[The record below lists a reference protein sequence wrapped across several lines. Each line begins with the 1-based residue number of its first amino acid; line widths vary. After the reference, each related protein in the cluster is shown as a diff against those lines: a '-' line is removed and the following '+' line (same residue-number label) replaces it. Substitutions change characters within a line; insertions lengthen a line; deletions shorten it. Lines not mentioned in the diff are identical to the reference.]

1 MHNIRFNYPIVL
13 KLNII
18 TAVLCAKF
26 QEDCTSALDVK
37 GERDFARFEFKMSF
51 GRISYIAQHLRWIY
65 EDFIQPVIKDVN
77 GLEDRK
83 KCHVIF
89 TFDWFIS
96 ISSYIHIWINVITSV
111 RLSARDL
118 QGPYSLSGG
127 TSYCKIS

>member
-1 MHNIRFNYPIVL
+1 MYNIRFNYPIVL

-26 QEDCTSALDVK
+26 QDDCTSALDVK

-51 GRISYIAQHLRWIY
+51 GRISYIAQHLRRIY

-83 KCHVIF
+83 NAMSFLHLIG
-89 TFDWFIS
+89 
-96 ISSYIHIWINVITSV
+96 
-111 RLSARDL
+111 LSASPHIYTY
-118 QGPYSLSGG
+118 G
-127 TSYCKIS
+127 